1 MSTTQEKLDAEM
13 AAMQAEAA
21 ATRAARA
28 EELERLFR
36 RVELEQREREL
47 VEQMSQRLIAGL
59 LHDPLVELRDDD
71 TGDAER
77 AARTLFAL

>member
-1 MSTTQEKLDAEM
+1 MDC
-13 AAMQAEAA
+13 
-21 ATRAARA
+21 
-28 EELERLFR
+28 
-36 RVELEQREREL
+36 EREL

-59 LHDPLVELRDDD
+59 LHDPLVALRDDD